1 MKQLGQDYPEV
12 QVAFVYYG
20 DQIEEL
26 QETVAGEIQA
36 GTYQRGEEAEDPQEV
51 TAEEITEEDV
61 MDYLFA
67 KYPDLT
73 GCYGVSGDSVELIT
87 ETLDRLEKEDVAVMG
102 FDAEEEE
109 VAAMEEGKIDG
120 LVVQN
125 PFGMGYAAVI
135 AAARAA
141 CDLNNEAYVNTGYV
155 WMTPDNLESEE
166 IQDMLYEEMPQGN
179 ERR

>member
-1 MKQLGQDYPEV
+1 M
-12 QVAFVYYG
+12 
-20 DQIEEL
+20 
-26 QETVAGEIQA
+26 
-36 GTYQRGEEAEDPQEV
+36 
-51 TAEEITEEDV
+51 TAEEITEEDI

-67 KYPDLT
+67 KYPDLK
-73 GCYGVSGDSVELIT
+73 GCYGVSGESVELIL
-87 ETLDRLEKEDVAVMG
+87 ETLDRLEKEDVAVIG

-109 VAAMEEGKIDG
+109 VAAMEEGKVDG
-120 LVVQN
+120 LAVQN

-166 IQDMLYEEMPQGN
+166 IQDMLY
-179 ERR
+179 

>member
-1 MKQLGQDYPEV
+1 
-12 QVAFVYYG
+12 
-20 DQIEEL
+20 
-26 QETVAGEIQA
+26 
-36 GTYQRGEEAEDPQEV
+36 
-51 TAEEITEEDV
+51 

-125 PFGMGYAAVI
+125 PFGMGYASVI

-141 CDLNNEAYVNTGYV
+141 CDLNNEAYVNTGCV

-166 IQDMLYEEMPQGN
+166 IQNMLY
-179 ERR
+179 